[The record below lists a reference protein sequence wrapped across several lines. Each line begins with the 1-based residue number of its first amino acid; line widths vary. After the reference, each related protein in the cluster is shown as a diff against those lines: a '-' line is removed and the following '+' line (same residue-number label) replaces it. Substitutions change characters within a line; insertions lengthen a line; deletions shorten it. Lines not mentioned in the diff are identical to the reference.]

1 MGFHPKTAIS
11 RNKDERPCKVHELRG
26 VSSLILDFEAVRMN
40 ALKPRAGIAPK
51 PRSRHCPEPRDR
63 QCPETR
69 SRHCPETK
77 EPAMP
82 RNQGPSST
90 QAKGPV
96 IAALAALPVQK
107 TESRRNL
114 FSLRLSAIPC
124 LLTCFSDHIRI
135 ISVFAYFA
143 FLLIVAMP
151 VAVIPLIS
159 SSASHRMEL
168 LVSPVLG
175 SFVFP
180 VLSEAEAAA
189 AFFSHTAV

>member
-1 MGFHPKTAIS
+1 
-11 RNKDERPCKVHELRG
+11 
-26 VSSLILDFEAVRMN
+26 MN
-40 ALKPRAGIAPK
+40 ALKPGAGIALKPRAGIDSSQEPALSQAEGSASPGAK
-51 PRSRHCPEPRDR
+51 DQHCPRA
-63 QCPETR
+63 
-69 SRHCPETK
+69 K
-77 EPAMP
+77 E
-82 RNQGPSST
+82 
-90 QAKGPV
+90 PV
-96 IAALAALPVQK
+96 IAALAALPMQK
-107 TESRRNL
+107 TESRRNSY

-135 ISVFAYFA
+135 ICVFVYFA
-143 FLLIVAMP
+143 FLLTVAMP

-159 SSASHRMEL
+159 ISASHRMEL

>member
-1 MGFHPKTAIS
+1 MPGSKGHH
-11 RNKDERPCKVHELRG
+11 RP
-26 VSSLILDFEAVRMN
+26 
-40 ALKPRAGIAPK
+40 KPRTSIAPK
-51 PRSRHCPEPRDR
+51 PRSRHCPETKGRHRLKPRAGIV
-63 QCPETR
+63 P
-69 SRHCPETK
+69 SRGAGIAPIQGAGIAPIQGAGDCSTGGAANTK
-77 EPAMP
+77 NGKSQEP
-82 RNQGPSST
+82 S
-90 QAKGPV
+90 
-96 IAALAALPVQK
+96 
-107 TESRRNL
+107 

-143 FLLIVAMP
+143 FLLTVTMP

-180 VLSEAEAAA
+180 VLAEVEAAA

>member
-11 RNKDERPCKVHELRG
+11 RNKDERPRREHELRG

-40 ALKPRAGIAPK
+40 ARNQGVVIAPSPRAGIA
-51 PRSRHCPEPRDR
+51 
-63 QCPETR
+63 
-69 SRHCPETK
+69 
-77 EPAMP
+77 
-82 RNQGPSST
+82 RNQGPASIQGPAMS

-96 IAALAALPVQK
+96 IAALAARPMQK
-107 TESRRNL
+107 MESRRNL
-114 FSLRLSAIPC
+114 HFSLRLSAIPC
-124 LLTCFSDHIRI
+124 LLICFSNHIRI
-135 ISVFAYFA
+135 ICVFAYFA
-143 FLLIVAMP
+143 FLPIVAMP

-180 VLSEAEAAA
+180 VLSEVEAAA

>member
-1 MGFHPKTAIS
+1 M
-11 RNKDERPCKVHELRG
+11 
-26 VSSLILDFEAVRMN
+26 DFEAVRMN
-40 ALKPRAGIAPK
+40 APIQGTGNAPIQRPAS
-51 PRSRHCPEPRDR
+51 PRSKGRHR
-63 QCPETR
+63 
-69 SRHCPETK
+69 PETK
-77 EPAMP
+77 ESSSTPSQRPALPGTKGPAMP
-82 RNQGPSST
+82 RSKEPALPRS
-90 QAKGPV
+90 KGPV
-96 IAALAALPVQK
+96 IAALAALPIQK
-107 TESRRNL
+107 MESRRNL

-124 LLTCFSDHIRI
+124 LLICFSDHIRI

-143 FLLIVAMP
+143 FLLTVTMP

-159 SSASHRMEL
+159 SSASHRREL

>member
-1 MGFHPKTAIS
+1 MPRSKELAPTQAKGRQCPEPRGRQCPKPRA
-11 RNKDERPCKVHELRG
+11 G
-26 VSSLILDFEAVRMN
+26 N
-40 ALKPRAGIAPK
+40 ALKPRAIIDPSQ
-51 PRSRHCPEPRDR
+51 R
-63 QCPETR
+63 
-69 SRHCPETK
+69 
-77 EPAMP
+77 PALP
-82 RNQGPSST
+82 P
-90 QAKGPV
+90 AKGPV
-96 IAALAALPVQK
+96 IAALAALPMQK
-107 TESRRNL
+107 MESRRNL

-124 LLTCFSDHIRI
+124 LLICFSNHIRI
-135 ISVFAYFA
+135 ICVFAYFA
-143 FLLIVAMP
+143 FLPIVAMP

>member
-1 MGFHPKTAIS
+1 MPGSKESSSTQAQELASPETRGRHRPDPK
-11 RNKDERPCKVHELRG
+11 
-26 VSSLILDFEAVRMN
+26 
-40 ALKPRAGIAPK
+40 AGIAPIQGAGNV
-51 PRSRHCPEPRDR
+51 PSQRAGIVP
-63 QCPETR
+63 
-69 SRHCPETK
+69 
-77 EPAMP
+77 
-82 RNQGPSST
+82 NQGAGDCSIGSAANAKNGKSQEPS
-90 QAKGPV
+90 
-96 IAALAALPVQK
+96 
-107 TESRRNL
+107 

-135 ISVFAYFA
+135 ICVFAYFA
-143 FLLIVAMP
+143 FLLTVAMP

>member
-1 MGFHPKTAIS
+1 MPGSKESSSPKPKS
-11 RNKDERPCKVHELRG
+11 RHCPD
-26 VSSLILDFEAVRMN
+26 
-40 ALKPRAGIAPK
+40 
-51 PRSRHCPEPRDR
+51 PRSRHRSKPK
-63 QCPETR
+63 
-69 SRHCPETK
+69 SRHRPKPRTVIDPSQRAGDCSIGSAANAK
-77 EPAMP
+77 NGKSQEP
-82 RNQGPSST
+82 S
-90 QAKGPV
+90 
-96 IAALAALPVQK
+96 
-107 TESRRNL
+107 

-135 ISVFAYFA
+135 ICVSVYFA
-143 FLLIVAMP
+143 FLLTVTMP

-180 VLSEAEAAA
+180 VLSEVEAAA

>member
-1 MGFHPKTAIS
+1 M
-11 RNKDERPCKVHELRG
+11 
-26 VSSLILDFEAVRMN
+26 DFEAVRMN
-40 ALKPRAGIAPK
+40 ALKPGAGIALKPGTGNAPKPGAGIAPK
-51 PRSRHCPEPRDR
+51 PGAGIALKPKAGIDPS
-63 QCPETR
+63 
-69 SRHCPETK
+69 
-77 EPAMP
+77 
-82 RNQGPSST
+82 QGAGIARI
-90 QAKGPV
+90 QGVV
-96 IAALAALPVQK
+96 IAPSQGAGDRSTGSIGSAANTKNGKSQEP
-107 TESRRNL
+107 S

-135 ISVFAYFA
+135 ICVFAYFA
-143 FLLIVAMP
+143 FLLTVAMP

>member
-1 MGFHPKTAIS
+1 MP
-11 RNKDERPCKVHELRG
+11 RNQG
-26 VSSLILDFEAVRMN
+26 
-40 ALKPRAGIAPK
+40 AGIAPK
-51 PRSRHCPEPRDR
+51 PKSR
-63 QCPETR
+63 Q
-69 SRHCPETK
+69 CPETK
-77 EPAMP
+77 EPASP
-82 RNQGPSST
+82 RSKEPASP

-96 IAALAALPVQK
+96 IAALAALPMQK
-107 TESRRNL
+107 MESRRNSY
-114 FSLRLSAIPC
+114 FFLRLSAIPC

-143 FLLIVAMP
+143 FLLTVTMP

-180 VLSEAEAAA
+180 VLSEAAAAA

>member
-1 MGFHPKTAIS
+1 MPRSKELAPTQAKGRQCPEPRGRQCPKPRA
-11 RNKDERPCKVHELRG
+11 G
-26 VSSLILDFEAVRMN
+26 N
-40 ALKPRAGIAPK
+40 ALKPRAIIDPSQ
-51 PRSRHCPEPRDR
+51 R
-63 QCPETR
+63 
-69 SRHCPETK
+69 
-77 EPAMP
+77 PALP
-82 RNQGPSST
+82 P
-90 QAKGPV
+90 AKGPV
-96 IAALAALPVQK
+96 IAALAALPIQK
-107 TESRRNL
+107 TESRRNSY
-114 FSLRLSAIPC
+114 FFLRLSAIPC

-143 FLLIVAMP
+143 FLLTVTMP

-180 VLSEAEAAA
+180 VLSEVEAA

>member
-1 MGFHPKTAIS
+1 MPPKP
-11 RNKDERPCKVHELRG
+11 RGRHRPKPG
-26 VSSLILDFEAVRMN
+26 AGIDPSQGAVIAPN
-40 ALKPRAGIAPK
+40 QGAGNVPSQRAGIVPSQRAGD
-51 PRSRHCPEPRDR
+51 RSIGSAANTKNGKSQEP
-63 QCPETR
+63 
-69 SRHCPETK
+69 S
-77 EPAMP
+77 
-82 RNQGPSST
+82 
-90 QAKGPV
+90 
-96 IAALAALPVQK
+96 
-107 TESRRNL
+107 

-135 ISVFAYFA
+135 ICVSVYFA
-143 FLLIVAMP
+143 FLLTVTMP

>member
-1 MGFHPKTAIS
+1 MP
-11 RNKDERPCKVHELRG
+11 RNQG
-26 VSSLILDFEAVRMN
+26 AGI
-40 ALKPRAGIAPK
+40 ALKPRAGIALKPRGRHHPK
-51 PRSRHCPEPRDR
+51 PGAGIDPSQGAVIAP
-63 QCPETR
+63 
-69 SRHCPETK
+69 
-77 EPAMP
+77 
-82 RNQGPSST
+82 NQGAGNVPIQGGGDCSTGGAANTKNGKSQEPS
-90 QAKGPV
+90 
-96 IAALAALPVQK
+96 
-107 TESRRNL
+107 

-135 ISVFAYFA
+135 ICVFAYFA
-143 FLLIVAMP
+143 FLLTATMP

-180 VLSEAEAAA
+180 VLSEVEAAA